1 MQKPIG
7 QGHSSGHIQWG
18 IDPKLDRRLLDRE
31 HNMKIKPI
39 AAAFG
44 WPGMEPRWTRGGK
57 DGVGTAYAAF
67 LSKANIGRR
76 IVQLKTKEP
85 FFSQ

>member
-1 MQKPIG
+1 
-7 QGHSSGHIQWG
+7 
-18 IDPKLDRRLLDRE
+18 
-31 HNMKIKPI
+31 MKIKPI